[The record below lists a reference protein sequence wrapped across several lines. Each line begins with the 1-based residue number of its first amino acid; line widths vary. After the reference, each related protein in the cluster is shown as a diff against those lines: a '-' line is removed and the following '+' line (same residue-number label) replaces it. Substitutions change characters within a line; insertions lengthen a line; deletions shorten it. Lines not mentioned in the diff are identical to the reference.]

1 MRDSKNWRLAA
12 LGLAVGLLLMLGCSD
27 GDSPTDPAPT
37 VDSVAVESITPA
49 AGGSLAAGSRV
60 TIRARVRYTL
70 ATASSGSISMVIEDQ
85 ASRNISTTS
94 PQPRAQIQRGSGTVE
109 LVDTINIPANGVTR
123 VDVFLPL
130 FPGGASST
138 NTVQVVRYP
147 VS

>member
-1 MRDSKNWRLAA
+1 MRESKNRLAA
-12 LGLAVGLLLMLGCSD
+12 VGLAAGLLLMLGCSN

-49 AGGSLAAGSRV
+49 AGDSLRAGSRI
-60 TIRARVRYTL
+60 TFRARVRYTL
-70 ATASSGSISMVIEDQ
+70 ATASSGRVSMVIEDQ

-94 PQPRAQIQRGSGTVE
+94 PQPSIQVQRGSGTVE

-130 FPGGASST
+130 FPAGASST
-138 NTVQVVRYP
+138 STVQVVRYP
-147 VS
+147 VL

>member
-1 MRDSKNWRLAA
+1 MRDSKNRLAA

-49 AGGSLAAGSRV
+49 AGQSLSAGSRV
-60 TIRARVRYTL
+60 TFRARVRYTL
-70 ATASSGSISMVIEDQ
+70 ATASTGTISMVIEDQ

-109 LVDTINIPANGVTR
+109 LVDTVNIPANGVTR

-138 NTVQVVRYP
+138 NTVQVVRYT
-147 VS
+147 VF